1 MAIYIYTAVSTLSGY
16 LYVYCG
22 VHIKWLSIC
31 TLRCSWHPVTVQNGF
46 KASPWTVYKFPD
58 PRNWMKN
65 CQSWTMG
72 WTSFP
77 VLWAISF
84 YPWKESSQKA
94 WNNPVR
100 FGLTLGV
107 KRLTSTLLHTLQL
120 PLDLVS
126 QGQTRQRPCT
136 KDYKYVF
143 IIFACTETRYMKN
156 VWTMSACLKA
166 GIRPRTILSSSP
178 TTHLTPCTHSHQ
190 KGFCWLSANNGK
202 FHAALPFCIGCFTR
216 QIDWKTCLDERVV
229 VLWSRI
235 SSRLWQALHL
245 PLLTLSQSA

>member
-1 MAIYIYTAVSTLSGY
+1 MYTAVSTLKGY

-22 VHIKWLSIC
+22 VYIKWLPICYVYCGVRIKWLSFCMHTAVSTLSCYLYVYCGVYIKWLSIC
-31 TLRCSWHPVTVQNGF
+31 TLRCPWHPVTVQKGF
-46 KASPWTVYKFPD
+46 KASPWAVHKFPD
-58 PRNWMKN
+58 PPNRMKN

-84 YPWKESSQKA
+84 YRWKESSQKA

-107 KRLTSTLLHTLQL
+107 KRLTSTLLRTVQL

-136 KDYKYVF
+136 KDYK
-143 IIFACTETRYMKN
+143 
-156 VWTMSACLKA
+156 
-166 GIRPRTILSSSP
+166 
-178 TTHLTPCTHSHQ
+178 
-190 KGFCWLSANNGK
+190 
-202 FHAALPFCIGCFTR
+202 
-216 QIDWKTCLDERVV
+216 
-229 VLWSRI
+229 
-235 SSRLWQALHL
+235 
-245 PLLTLSQSA
+245 